1 MSNTTNKNIEKP
13 AYNSYIDTWNT
24 PLNSNF
30 DVIDAAFGST
40 TSLNATGGSA
50 TLTAAQYEPLFLSI
64 TGAISAPVTYTI
76 PSGVGGQWIVY
87 NGTTDSSGGP
97 HAITIASG
105 GGGTSV
111 ALTRTLRTIIISDGT
126 NIRELNYL
134 KSTDF
139 PVSVANGGTG
149 TTTLTANNVL
159 LGNGTSSPQFVAP
172 GTTGNVLTSN
182 GSTWQSTAP
191 TVSAGVPTGSVS
203 AYAGST
209 APAGWLLCFGQA
221 VSRSTYADLF
231 AVIATTYGAGDGS
244 TTFNLPDARGRGL
257 FGKDDMGG
265 TAANRITNA
274 GSSITGTTLGASG
287 GAQNVTLSLS
297 QIPSHS
303 HSATSYS
310 VSGAGGTSSGYFDNG
325 GNVPDGS
332 RTNMNN
338 AVGTGSVFPE
348 GGGSSHQNMPP
359 AIILNYIIKI

>member
-13 AYNSYIDTWNT
+13 AYNSYVDTWNT

-50 TLTAAQYEPLFLSI
+50 TLSAAQYEPLFLSI

-87 NGTTDSSGGP
+87 NGTTDASGGP

-126 NIRELNYL
+126 NIRELSYL

-149 TTTLTANNVL
+149 ATTLTANNVL

-182 GSTWQSTAP
+182 GTTWQSTAP
-191 TVSAGVPTGSVS
+191 AVSAGVPTGSVT

-209 APAGWLLCFGQA
+209 APSGWLLCFGQA

-244 TTFNLPDARGRGL
+244 TTFNLPDARGRVAV
-257 FGKDDMGG
+257 GKDNMGG
-265 TAANRITNA
+265 TSANRMTTG
-274 GSSITGTTLGASG
+274 GSGIDGSTLGASG
-287 GAQNVTLSLS
+287 GTQTHTLTEAQMPAHTHTVAL
-297 QIPSHS
+297 
-303 HSATSYS
+303 AT
-310 VSGAGGTSSGYFDNG
+310 GLNAATDPGGNIATGGTTTTSS
-325 GNVPDGS
+325 
-332 RTNMNN
+332 
-338 AVGTGSVFPE
+338 A
-348 GGGSSHQNMPP
+348 GSSQAHQNTQPS
-359 AIILNYIIKI
+359 IIFNYIIKI